1 MEITVKVTKILEA
14 QKGVSQR
21 TGNEW
26 FKISFVG
33 ETSGQYPKT
42 VCFVVMGDERWK
54 SMNIEVG
61 KSYSVSFDVESRE
74 WNGKYFTDLQAWK
87 AVCLDSAQGGQPQ
100 PQPQTQQAP
109 APFPEAK
116 PATAQDS
123 DDLPF

>member
-14 QKGVSQR
+14 QSGVSQK
-21 TGNEW
+21 TGNGW

-61 KSYSVSFDVESRE
+61 KSYNVSFDVESRE

-87 AVCLDSAQGGQPQ
+87 VVCLDSAQGGQPQ
-100 PQPQTQQAP
+100 PAAAPAP

-116 PATAQDS
+116 PAAADDS